1 MKLWEGC
8 DMAEMTLEE
17 MKQRLKEISVKEAQ
31 LKNLYHDEEAKL
43 RDLERR
49 ARTRTLIQIGGEF
62 VRVFGF
68 ADVQAARQLFE
79 AQASFFKK

>member
-1 MKLWEGC
+1 
-8 DMAEMTLEE
+8 MAEKTLAE